1 MPTPAEKK
9 AMLFFAVVGFLGVS
23 VRAVRAVA
31 GGQRVPPSATQAL
44 DRQLQAVDSA
54 RAAGG
59 ERKGSRRKGSNRR
72 ARAPRDSLAGPGS
85 QPPLTGQ
92 RRTTSSR
99 SRRRRVSLND
109 TSQATK
115 PAERLAPA
123 GPLDLD
129 VATAAQIESL
139 PGIGPVLAKRVVS
152 DRETRGPFGSIGN
165 LRRVSGI
172 GPALA
177 GKLAPVVT
185 FSGTPRP
192 LSAAPPDSSARRR
205 AARPRRR
212 PSA

>member
-31 GGQRVPPSATQAL
+31 GGDQVPASSVRAL
-44 DRQLQAVDSA
+44 DRQLEAVDSA
-54 RAAGG
+54 RAA
-59 ERKGSRRKGSNRR
+59 
-72 ARAPRDSLAGPGS
+72 
-85 QPPLTGQ
+85 TGQ
-92 RRTTSSR
+92 RKAGRRRANKKVRARNDSVSGNSSSEAPAPGQTRTTKRR
-99 SRRRRVSLND
+99 SRKQAPSKIGSRTSLPPD
-109 TSQATK
+109 
-115 PAERLAPA
+115 PAAPI

-129 VATAAQIESL
+129 VASAAQIESL

-172 GPALA
+172 GSALA

-192 LSAAPPDSSARRR
+192 LSAAPPDSSARRK

-212 PSA
+212 PST

>member
-31 GGQRVPPSATQAL
+31 GGDRVPASSVRAL
-44 DRQLQAVDSA
+44 DRQLEAVDSA
-54 RAAGG
+54 RAATGQRG
-59 ERKGSRRKGSNRR
+59 AGRRKANRKVR
-72 ARAPRDSLAGPGS
+72 ARNDSVGGSKSSEAPAPE
-85 QPPLTGQ
+85 Q
-92 RRTTSSR
+92 RRTTKRR
-99 SRRRRVSLND
+99 SRQ
-109 TSQATK
+109 QAPSEAASRTTV
-115 PAERLAPA
+115 PPEPSPPA

-212 PSA
+212 PST